1 MTAHAK
7 PHFQPKKSALTFA
20 FSLLTAGLF
29 QIAPAYAEET
39 DTEATESSKPTFNIG
54 GAVRVNYGIED
65 YNQASKDRHGDLDL
79 ELLRLDIDGSYEDW
93 YLDAR
98 YSFYRGQDFDTVNFA
113 FIGFNVD
120 PNNQVEVGIIPV
132 PFGAEPYIGNS
143 FWFSGAYYLGFEDDS
158 DAGIKW
164 KHKGDDY
171 TFDLAYFHQSEYAS
185 SDFNRYSFDVADE
198 TVGEEGGYYTVG
210 DGTNLAANEEA
221 GQINARFIKNF
232 DNFNIGVSGEFGR
245 IYNNNNA
252 ETADRYA
259 LALHSEAKFG
269 LWTVKAE
276 GIQYEYDETEDIGT
290 QDGTIALSG
299 FKYAA
304 DIASKGRVGILNISR
319 EIPINN
325 RFIDSATCYND
336 FTHIKGTSNN
346 DLGND
351 ESMQN
356 VTGCMLAK
364 GGIYTY
370 IDVIAGKNMY
380 FVGGSGIGTQ
390 GADDWDTRFNLN
402 IGWYF

>member
-1 MTAHAK
+1 MTAQAK
-7 PHFQPKKSALTFA
+7 HHFQPKKSALTFA

-39 DTEATESSKPTFNIG
+39 DTEATESNKPTFNIG

-171 TFDLAYFHQSEYAS
+171 TFDLAYFHQSEYA
-185 SDFNRYSFDVADE
+185 
-198 TVGEEGGYYTVG
+198 
-210 DGTNLAANEEA
+210 
-221 GQINARFIKNF
+221 
-232 DNFNIGVSGEFGR
+232 
-245 IYNNNNA
+245 
-252 ETADRYA
+252 
-259 LALHSEAKFG
+259 
-269 LWTVKAE
+269 
-276 GIQYEYDETEDIGT
+276 
-290 QDGTIALSG
+290 
-299 FKYAA
+299 
-304 DIASKGRVGILNISR
+304 
-319 EIPINN
+319 
-325 RFIDSATCYND
+325 
-336 FTHIKGTSNN
+336 
-346 DLGND
+346 
-351 ESMQN
+351 
-356 VTGCMLAK
+356 
-364 GGIYTY
+364 
-370 IDVIAGKNMY
+370 
-380 FVGGSGIGTQ
+380 
-390 GADDWDTRFNLN
+390 
-402 IGWYF
+402 